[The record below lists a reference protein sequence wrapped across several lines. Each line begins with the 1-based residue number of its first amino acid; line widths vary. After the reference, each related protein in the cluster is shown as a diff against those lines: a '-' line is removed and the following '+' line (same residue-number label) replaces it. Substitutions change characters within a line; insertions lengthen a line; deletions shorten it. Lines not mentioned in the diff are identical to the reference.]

1 MFVMGPMRTI
11 SLLKEYLQGLNFAKS
26 LCIFLFLIFPNI
38 VYAQFKIGDSE
49 YAGILWGEN
58 DFLDPEFYQ
67 DGSLARSE
75 QDFIV
80 AAGRHWKGAP
90 PPSKASFEYE
100 GKQITNSGIFNNE
113 AVALLQTADPKK
125 REKAISMLEAGM
137 RFDPSFFAFRYNLGR
152 AYHIE
157 KKYQKAIFQYEY
169 AIAEVPKYYR
179 TYMHLGV
186 LYELLNEQIQAVIYY
201 KKAVELNQF
210 QTEALV
216 LLAEHYIRTDLKNR
230 AQIYIKKALTIDQN
244 SPDAKLGLA
253 RLEIMGGRDYYAYKI
268 FRNTDLYDDQGKKR
282 PYNKKFHFYFAETAS
297 KIGDYV
303 TAAKEYDELLKFPND
318 PFFTEFSLKIIE
330 RRRDLAK
337 RFAEIKAAD
346 EEAEKEGQ

>member
-1 MFVMGPMRTI
+1 MRTI
-11 SLLKEYLQGLNFAKS
+11 FLLKQYLQGFNFR
-26 LCIFLFLIFPNI
+26 LCISLLCLFSSSLQ
-38 VYAQFKIGDSE
+38 AQFKIGGIE

-58 DFLDPEFYQ
+58 EFLDPEFYQ

-80 AAGRHWKGAP
+80 AAGRHWKGPP
-90 PPSKASFEYE
+90 PPSKASFEYQ
-100 GKQITNSGIFNNE
+100 GKKIDNCGNFNNE
-113 AVALLQTADPKK
+113 AVALLQTADPAK
-125 REKAISMLEAGM
+125 RATAISMLEAGV

-157 KKYQKAIFQYEY
+157 KNYQKAVLQFEY
-169 AIAEVPKYYR
+169 AIAEVPQYYR
-179 TYMHLGV
+179 TYIHLGV

-201 KKAVELNQF
+201 KKAVERNQF

-216 LLAEHYIRTDLKNR
+216 LLAEHYIKTDLKNR
-230 AQIYIKKALTIDQN
+230 ANIYIKKALSIDQN

-268 FRNTDLYDDQGKKR
+268 LRNTDLYDDQGKKR
-282 PYNKKFHFYFAETAS
+282 PYNKKFHFFFAETAS

-303 TAAKEYDELLKFPND
+303 TAAKEYEELLKYPND
-318 PFFTEFSLKIIE
+318 PFFSEFSLKIIE
-330 RRRDLAK
+330 RRRDLAR

-346 EEAEKEGQ
+346 EEAEKEQQ